1 MGFNKRFLSK
11 KHIIQNLDRI
21 MEYLDVDAVFTTDE
35 FSREVYRL
43 FNQGKSKEEIINY
56 INNNNED

>member
-21 MEYLDVDAVFTTDE
+21 MEYLDVDAVYTTDE

-43 FNQGKSKEEIINY
+43 FNHGKSKEEIIKY
-56 INNNNED
+56 INENK

>member
-56 INNNNED
+56 INNNNEN